1 MSTKLTKR
9 GDVYHIAETV
19 RVGKKSVRIRET
31 TGCRDKEAAEIAR
44 TKIIA
49 EITEQLLRGEDPGK
63 SKSVPGYATAA
74 ADYEEAKRKKE
85 KKALGKQDC
94 NKLVVLGE
102 FFGEKPCDGF
112 EDEDWDEF
120 VEEKL
125 EGAAPGTVR
134 RWFSMFSPPLVRTA
148 EKFKFMLPKF
158 VLPEEGPVRN
168 IHLEPQ
174 DRDDLL
180 ACYAEHARMPVR
192 MMCYQGAR
200 HSEVLRVDWID
211 VSLARNMTIF
221 RETKNGTDRPVPLH
235 PEVRADL
242 EKIYRGQTSGPVFLT
257 PDGKPYLDRRA
268 ASHGDGPDGS
278 GLRTAHATAL
288 RRFTIRK
295 LLKQQK
301 TCCRCGCILIE
312 ERGQSAS
319 AVVELAVVRPSGGRE
334 KLADYALS
342 CAGCH
347 DISRAAKIN
356 WFRLHDWRHHWA
368 SHLAMDGCDAATL
381 MKLGGWKS
389 PKMVQRYVDLNLE
402 HLAKKLAQSQR
413 R

>member
-1 MSTKLTKR
+1 MATKLRKR
-9 GDVYHIAETV
+9 GGVYQIEGTIRVGEQSV
-19 RVGKKSVRIRET
+19 RVRKT
-31 TGCRDKEAAEIAR
+31 TGCSDAKTAEIVHVQEVA
-44 TKIIA
+44 K
-49 EITEQLLRGEDPGK
+49 ITERLLRGEDPAKADG
-63 SKSVPGYATAA
+63 VPGYATAA

-85 KKALGKQDC
+85 KKPLGKQDC

-120 VEEKL
+120 VEDKL
-125 EGAAPGTVR
+125 EGAAPATVR

-168 IHLEPQ
+168 IHLEPK
-174 DRDDLL
+174 DRDHLL
-180 ACYAEHARMPVR
+180 ACYADHARAPAR
-192 MMCYQGAR
+192 MMCYQGCR
-200 HSEVLRVDWID
+200 HSECLRLDWID
-211 VSLARNMTIF
+211 VSLARNMVIF

-242 EKIYRGQTSGPVFLT
+242 EKMYRGQSGRVFLT

-288 RRFTIRK
+288 RRFTIEK
-295 LLKQQK
+295 LVKEQHV
-301 TCCRCGCILIE
+301 CRHCGRALVAAP
-312 ERGQSAS
+312 GQATS
-319 AVVELAVVRPSGGRE
+319 AVVELAVIRPAGERE
-334 KLADYALS
+334 KLANYALS

-347 DISRAAKIN
+347 ETSRAAKIN
-356 WFRLHDWRHHWA
+356 WFRPHDWRHHWA
-368 SHLAMDGCDAATL
+368 SHAAMDGCDGAEL
-381 MKLGGWKS
+381 MRLGGWKS